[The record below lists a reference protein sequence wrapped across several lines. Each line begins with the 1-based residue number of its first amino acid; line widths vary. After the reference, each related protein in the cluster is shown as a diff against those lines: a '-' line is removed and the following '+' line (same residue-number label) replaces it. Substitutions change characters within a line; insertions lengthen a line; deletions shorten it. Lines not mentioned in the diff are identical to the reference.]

1 VEKQIG
7 VDPAQPDFEK
17 GEFKHQFWMK
27 WGMSA
32 LQKT

>member
-1 VEKQIG
+1 MGEEL
-7 VDPAQPDFEK
+7 DQPDFAK